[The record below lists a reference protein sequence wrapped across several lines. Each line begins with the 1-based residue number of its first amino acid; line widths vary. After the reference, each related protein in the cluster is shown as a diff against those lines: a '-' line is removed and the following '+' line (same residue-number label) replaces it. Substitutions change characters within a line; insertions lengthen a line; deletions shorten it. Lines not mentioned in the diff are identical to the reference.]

1 MSWNL
6 VLEHLFIVLAASLLS
21 ILVGVP
27 LGIWAYVSSKV
38 RPVILRIVDLLQTI
52 PSLAL
57 LGIIMVFL
65 GAGKITVITG
75 ITLYSLLPIV
85 RNTCLG
91 LQQVDPG
98 VKEAARGMGMSKPY
112 RILMVEFP
120 LAIPTVFTGVRIA
133 VVNAIGTA
141 VFAAFVG
148 GGGLGGIINRGIRIQ
163 DMRLILTGTGCLMVI
178 AVLADSLL
186 GWLERQARR
195 SRGGSRKMWIP
206 VAGLLVCFLL
216 LLPYGRTSVSDLSLY
231 DGDYSETQLMHHMV
245 KMLVEEQTG
254 LSVSIG
260 DQMSQVNNFKAMVGD
275 NHTCDF
281 MLSYDGTL
289 LTTFF
294 GQDVDDV
301 PTGMSI
307 YEYVNQVARQ
317 DYGMTLLDQLGFD
330 NTYAIGVPQA
340 LAEEYGLNCISDLI
354 PIAGQL
360 TFGAEQEFFTLEG
373 SMKYGPF
380 TEAYGLHFKEAK
392 PVDMGL
398 KYAAIENGSFD
409 VSVVYA
415 TDGLNRKVGLK
426 ILEDDKGF
434 FPDYNGAF
442 FVREDVLEQYPEL
455 EGILNQLSGKLP
467 TEQMA
472 ELTYQVDVL
481 GRDVDEVAREFLDS
495 LNL

>member
-1 MSWNL
+1 MLNVDVQQRDRQAVIHVADTGRGIPQEFWQSIFQPFFRVDKSLSRELGGAGLGLPL
-6 VLEHLFIVLAASLLS
+6 VWEIARLHGGRVWVEESNDNGSALAVTLLLS
-21 ILVGVP
+21 ASITDT
-27 LGIWAYVSSKV
+27 V
-38 RPVILRIVDLLQTI
+38 RR
-52 PSLAL
+52 
-57 LGIIMVFL
+57 
-65 GAGKITVITG
+65 
-75 ITLYSLLPIV
+75 
-85 RNTCLG
+85 
-91 LQQVDPG
+91 
-98 VKEAARGMGMSKPY
+98 
-112 RILMVEFP
+112 
-120 LAIPTVFTGVRIA
+120 
-133 VVNAIGTA
+133 
-141 VFAAFVG
+141 
-148 GGGLGGIINRGIRIQ
+148 
-163 DMRLILTGTGCLMVI
+163 
-178 AVLADSLL
+178 
-186 GWLERQARR
+186 
-195 SRGGSRKMWIP
+195 
-206 VAGLLVCFLL
+206 
-216 LLPYGRTSVSDLSLY
+216 YGRTSAGDLSLY

-254 LSVSIG
+254 LSVNIG
-260 DQMSQVNNFKAMVGD
+260 DQMSQVNNFKAMVGS
-275 NHTCDF
+275 NHTCDL
-281 MLSYDGTL
+281 MISYDGTL

-301 PTGMSI
+301 PAGMSI
-307 YEYVNQVARQ
+307 YEYVNQVSRQ

-455 EGILNQLSGKLP
+455 EGILNRLSGKIP